1 MESAAQHQCQFSGE
15 SCSTESTHY
24 RKVISHIFGRNK
36 KCTVN
41 VPDSVWI
48 YYCRKHYQRARYR
61 TGEWPFRQCD
71 LAIDTIHNMRAWG
84 GVESFNLKLRRRESR
99 RPSSGA
105 QGNDHDHQQ
114 NQSLPSSPQQEQG
127 QLLLQP
133 ADRATASLFTAINEA
148 PSSPEKPVDT
158 NITESDSADE
168 QATGSLGGQGV
179 LAANNTNNGSGND
192 SNKKKRSPRSIPRPV
207 PDWLHDRV
215 GNNVSFD
222 DTLQVLRDLRDHLL
236 QVSGSGEQAHFP
248 DIEVLPNLRRQVSS
262 RQPKK
267 ARVSRV
273 SSRGSVTKVD
283 KK

>member
-1 MESAAQHQCQFSGE
+1 MASTTQQQCQFSGE

-99 RPSSGA
+99 RPSGEA
-105 QGNDHDHQQ
+105 ANHGDYQQ
-114 NQSLPSSPQQEQG
+114 NGSARGSPRQDEDQVRMELTVKSTENG
-127 QLLLQP
+127 
-133 ADRATASLFTAINEA
+133 FTAINEIPSTLEA
-148 PSSPEKPVDT
+148 PVNS
-158 NITESDSADE
+158 NATESDSTDE
-168 QATGSLGGQGV
+168 AAAEPTGDHMMF
-179 LAANNTNNGSGND
+179 AANDTS
-192 SNKKKRSPRSIPRPV
+192 KKKRSPRSVPRPV
-207 PDWLHDRV
+207 PDWLHGRV

-222 DTLQVLRDLRDHLL
+222 DTLQVLYDLRDHLL
-236 QVSGSGEQAHFP
+236 RCTERGEQAHFP
-248 DIEVLPNLRRQVSS
+248 DIEVLPNLRRQPPS

-267 ARVSRV
+267 GQVSRV
-273 SSRGSVTKVD
+273 TSRGAVTKAE
-283 KK
+283 KN